1 MMKVDD
7 GVMSGLQLEKEISKL
22 MMAMQSALYACEK
35 MGILTKEDAWVL

>member
-7 GVMSGLQLEKEISKL
+7 RVMSGLQLEKEISKL
-22 MMAMQSALYACEK
+22 MMAMQSALYSCEK